1 MSSLS
6 EDKIREYFIKIKD
19 LVKADALYQKSDE
32 KIKEFNKSL
41 WDIYKSEIKIGNPW
55 DRIITIFNNFLKKL
69 EG

>member
-32 KIKEFNKSL
+32 KIKEFNK
-41 WDIYKSEIKIGNPW
+41 IFMGYIIKV
-55 DRIITIFNNFLKKL
+55 K
-69 EG
+69 